1 MRELR
6 YGEALREALLLEM
19 RRDPR
24 VVVFGED
31 VAAYGGV
38 FKVTRD
44 LLAEFGPARVRDT
57 PIAEQAICGLAIGA
71 AMMGLRPVAEIMYAD
86 FLPLCLDQLVN
97 QASVLPW
104 IWNGAIGLPFVL
116 RTQGGVGAGAAA
128 QHSKSLEAWVAHI
141 PGLKV
146 VMPATPADAKGLL
159 AAAIRD
165 PAPVIFIEHKALY
178 NSRGP
183 VPEGEHLEPIGPAVI
198 RRPGRD
204 LSIVASSRMVLEAL
218 TAAERLAGEG
228 IEAEVIDVRT
238 LRPLDV
244 AALAESVRRTHRA
257 VVVNEGW
264 RFAGFGAELAATIAE
279 EAFAWLDAPV
289 QRLGGVDRPI
299 PYAEP
304 MERAAIP
311 DAGRI
316 AAAARRCLA

>member
-6 YGEALREALLLEM
+6 FAEALREALREEM
-19 RRDPR
+19 LRDPS
-24 VVVFGED
+24 VVVLGED
-31 VAAYGGV
+31 VGAYGGV

-44 LLAEFGPARVRDT
+44 LLAELGPERVRDT
-57 PIAEQAICGLAIGA
+57 PISEQAICGIAIGA
-71 AMMGLRPVAEIMYAD
+71 AMMGLRPVVEIMYVD

-104 IWNGAIGLPFVL
+104 IWNGQVRLPFVL

-159 AAAIRD
+159 TAAIRD
-165 PAPVIFIEHKALY
+165 PNPVVLIEHKGLY
-178 NSRGP
+178 NRSGP
-183 VPEGEHLEPIGPAVI
+183 VPEGEHLVPIGPAAI

-204 LSIVASSRMVLEAL
+204 VTIVATSRMVFEAL
-218 TAAERLAGEG
+218 AAADRLAAEGVS
-228 IEAEVIDVRT
+228 AEVVDVRT

-244 AALAESVRRTHRA
+244 ATIAESARRTHRV

-289 QRLGGVDRPI
+289 QRLGAADRPI
-299 PYAEP
+299 PYAQP
-304 MERAAIP
+304 MEQASIP
-311 DAGRI
+311 SADTI
-316 AAAARRCLA
+316 AAAARRCLD

>member
-6 YGEALREALLLEM
+6 YAEALREALQHEM
-19 RRDPR
+19 RRDPS
-24 VVVFGED
+24 VLVFGED

-71 AMMGLRPVAEIMYAD
+71 AMMGLRPVAEIMYVD

-104 IWNGAIGLPFVL
+104 IWNGRVRLPFVL

-159 AAAIRD
+159 TAAIRD
-165 PAPVIFIEHKALY
+165 PDPVVFIEHKALY
-178 NSRGP
+178 NTRGP
-183 VPEGEHLEPIGPAVI
+183 VPEGEHLVPIGPAAV

-204 LSIVASSRMVLEAL
+204 VTLVASSRMVLEAL
-218 TAAERLAGEG
+218 RAAELLAAQG
-228 IEAEVIDVRT
+228 IEAEVIDLRT

-244 AALAESVRRTHRA
+244 QTLVGSVRRTHRA

-279 EAFAWLDAPV
+279 QAFAWLDAPV
-289 QRLGGVDRPI
+289 QRLAAADRPI
-299 PYAEP
+299 PFAEP
-304 MERAAIP
+304 LERASIP
-311 DAGRI
+311 DAARI
-316 AAAARRCLA
+316 AAAARSCLR

>member
-6 YGEALREALLLEM
+6 YAEALREALQDEM
-19 RRDPR
+19 RRDPS
-24 VVVFGED
+24 VLVFGED

-44 LLAEFGPARVRDT
+44 LLGEFGPARVRDT

-71 AMMGLRPVAEIMYAD
+71 AMMGLRPVAEIMYVD

-104 IWNGAIGLPFVL
+104 IWNGRVRLPFVL

-159 AAAIRD
+159 TAAIRD
-165 PAPVIFIEHKALY
+165 PDPVVFIEHKALY
-178 NSRGP
+178 NTRGP
-183 VPEGEHLEPIGPAVI
+183 VPEGEHLVPIGPAAV

-204 LSIVASSRMVLEAL
+204 VTLVASSRMVLEAL
-218 TAAERLAGEG
+218 RAAELLAAEG
-228 IEAEVIDVRT
+228 IEAEVIDLRT

-244 AALAESVRRTHRA
+244 GTLVGSVRRTHRA

-289 QRLGGVDRPI
+289 RRLGAADRPI
-299 PYAEP
+299 PYTEP
-304 MERAAIP
+304 MERASIP
-311 DAGRI
+311 DAARI
-316 AAAARRCLA
+316 AAAARSCLG

>member
-6 YGEALREALLLEM
+6 FGEALREALVEEM
-19 RRDPR
+19 RRDPS

-31 VAAYGGV
+31 VAVYGGV
-38 FKVTRD
+38 FKVTKD
-44 LLAEFGPARVRDT
+44 LLAEFGPLRVRDT

-71 AMMGLRPVAEIMYAD
+71 AMTGLRPVAEIMYAD

-104 IWNGAIGLPFVL
+104 IWGGAVRLPFVL

-159 AAAIRD
+159 TAAIRD
-165 PAPVIFIEHKALY
+165 PNPVVFIEHKALY
-178 NSRGP
+178 NTRGP
-183 VPEGEHLEPIGPAVI
+183 VPVGEHLEPIGPAVI

-204 LSIVASSRMVLEAL
+204 VTLVASSRMVLEAL
-218 TAAERLAGEG
+218 GAAERLAQEG

-244 AALAESVRRTHRA
+244 DTLASSVRRTHRA

-289 QRLGGVDRPI
+289 QRLGAADRPI

-304 MERAAIP
+304 LERASIP
-311 DAGRI
+311 SAARI
-316 AAAARRCLA
+316 AAAARRCLS